1 MDTFLRYLRS
11 LSNSF
16 PRFAF
21 VAILDRSGAHVCH
34 APPEAIFRRNA
45 LNQDIPLDR
54 DRDLNSLLEA
64 VRRGNVHELL
74 RIPGMQRQT
83 ATSSMRLA
91 KAIRRMKEAATA
103 KLLVV
108 DSANRPVGV
117 LEQGVALS
125 ELILSLT

>member
-1 MDTFLRYLRS
+1 
-11 LSNSF
+11 
-16 PRFAF
+16 
-21 VAILDRSGAHVCH
+21 
-34 APPEAIFRRNA
+34 
-45 LNQDIPLDR
+45 
-54 DRDLNSLLEA
+54 
-64 VRRGNVHELL
+64 
-74 RIPGMQRQT
+74 MQRQT